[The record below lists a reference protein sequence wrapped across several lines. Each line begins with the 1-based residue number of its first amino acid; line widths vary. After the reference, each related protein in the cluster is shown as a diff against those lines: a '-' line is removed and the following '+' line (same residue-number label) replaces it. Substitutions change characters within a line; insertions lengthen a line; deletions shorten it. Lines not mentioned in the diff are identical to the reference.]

1 MGKESEERPN
11 DPISQAGLE
20 DGMLKLM
27 MAQEQIRAKRGGN
40 KFAKG
45 GKMGRIYAGEE
56 GDPYSQ
62 ILSLGRGP
70 LNPAAMWALEPP
82 KEEPSTPVKNE
93 MGIVLGGYTSNPT
106 IIKPGESTIP
116 EIIDTQRTKYPSPPV
131 PDKQDDVDTDVD
143 SGLSPT
149 WMRYIPAYASGVM
162 SITDALGL
170 TNKPDYSEAGAV
182 LEAAKNVGT
191 YNPIRFRPIGNYLTY
206 RPFDRDFYTNKLNAE
221 SSAARRAVLNTSGG
235 NRAQAL
241 AGILAADYN
250 AQGKMGDL
258 FRQAEEYNLAQRQKV
273 EEFNRATD
281 MFNSEGIFKADQ
293 ANQSAQLQARSSFL
307 KGALAAAELRQ
318 KERQASTAARSAN
331 LSNFINS
338 LGDIGREN
346 FSRNMIVSDPSKYY
360 TIGDNGKVSY
370 KNSFYDLSEAEQD
383 YITGHANRKSKSK
396 KAKGG

>member
-1 MGKESEERPN
+1 M
-11 DPISQAGLE
+11 
-20 DGMLKLM
+20 
-27 MAQEQIRAKRGGN
+27 
-40 KFAKG
+40 
-45 GKMGRIYAGEE
+45 
-56 GDPYSQ
+56 
-62 ILSLGRGP
+62 
-70 LNPAAMWALEPP
+70 
-82 KEEPSTPVKNE
+82 
-93 MGIVLGGYTSNPT
+93 
-106 IIKPGESTIP
+106 
-116 EIIDTQRTKYPSPPV
+116 
-131 PDKQDDVDTDVD
+131 
-143 SGLSPT
+143 SPT
-149 WMRYIPAYASGVM
+149 WMRYTPAYASGVM

-170 TNKPDYSEAGAV
+170 TNKPDYGEAEAV
-182 LEAAKNVGT
+182 LGAAKDAGT

-281 MFNSEGIFKADQ
+281 MFNSEGTFKADQ
-293 ANQSAQLQARSSFL
+293 ANQSAQLQARSSYL

-318 KERQASTAARSAN
+318 KERQVSTAARSAN

-360 TIGDNGKVSY
+360 WIGPNGAIHYKGAYDSLSADEKKEVDKEIASKARSNANGGYLTIK
-370 KNSFYDLSEAEQD
+370 K
-383 YITGHANRKSKSK
+383 RKRR
-396 KAKGG
+396 